1 MSRLVKMELGRGGEE
16 HLVERSQTKLYT
28 SIQNVCLAEC
38 WQVSQQVCTIVHAVM
53 SLAACN
59 EKNEK
64 YALSK

>member
-38 WQVSQQVCTIVHAVM
+38 WQVYLSKYVVHAVM